1 MPPQSTCAT
10 RLTRPPLVLAWT
22 ILGTCASVPLVLL
35 SFFDWTAR
43 GVGAVRF
50 DQVIS
55 GFSRTPTLTLPQWF
69 QLVLVIAW
77 GVLVLVELCTIAA
90 LACQHGHV
98 MALYRTAVADDD
110 DEEEEHAAAAGG
122 EDEETGVAAADAAAR
137 RRQQAHE
144 AAEDALVRA
153 GRRRHL
159 ACRVASVWV
168 ARGAVSVAAQVF
180 NALGISAA
188 PAGNALLVRTV
199 VACLGAVA
207 LVQLA

>member
-1 MPPQSTCAT
+1 
-10 RLTRPPLVLAWT
+10 
-22 ILGTCASVPLVLL
+22 VLL

-69 QLVLVIAW
+69 QLILVIAW

-90 LACQHGHV
+90 LAWQHGHV

-110 DEEEEHAAAAGG
+110 DEEEDRAAAAGADLAG
-122 EDEETGVAAADAAAR
+122 GDEETGVAAADAAAR
-137 RRQQAHE
+137 RRQHAHE

-153 GRRRHL
+153 GRRRHQ

-180 NALGISAA
+180 NALGVSAA